1 MCYSSFF
8 GVTEDLPD
16 LVFTCD
22 HGRHRSAAIATAF
35 AIILRWLGATVTVR
49 YHDPVDRG
57 HDHRYHESCH
67 EHLARG
73 LRNITRN
80 SMQHAMDQVSSAAI
94 RRARAV
100 PQRHDHE
107 GFKWLLTAIIE
118 FEDYYV

>member
-1 MCYSSFF
+1 MCYSSF

-49 YHDPVDRG
+49 YSDPVDRG

-80 SMQHAMDQVSSAAI
+80 SMQHAMGQVCSAAI

-100 PQRHDHE
+100 PQHRDNE
-107 GFKWLLTAIIE
+107 QFTLFLTSIIE